1 MKKLLAAVLV
11 VLMAVMMIVPA
22 FAANITPHIITIT
35 NTDSSVKHIYDAY
48 QVFMG
53 RLDATETEITNI
65 EWGTGVDGAGLLA
78 ELQTMPDF
86 ASCTDAYE
94 VAQVV
99 AGFADNSAK
108 LDEFATV
115 VGKHLA
121 TRAGTSEA
129 YNASPY
135 YIAVVGDGYYFIKDR
150 NDTVTAN
157 GESYSKYM
165 LNVVKN
171 VSIEAKDDTIVPDKK
186 IVNPDSSLTSAN
198 AASIGDLVTF
208 QTKIKIPNMN
218 GYDNYIFTMNDTLC
232 AGLCN
237 PEIVSVTIGSD
248 TAVLDED
255 YTVAIVP
262 NQDGTTTMTVD
273 FPHIIDYKGQSGYVT
288 VNYRATVDTDAE
300 IGTAGNPNTVNYTYS
315 NNPNDASSTGTTPN
329 STTITYTTKVLIEKV
344 DGSDNSKKLAGAV
357 FELAG
362 SALNTVITTGI
373 RYEPTGYVA
382 QEGEEIQEGTFYELN
397 NGSFTKVAPTAS
409 TASHYAST
417 TQTYVPVKFSTPV
430 VSEEN
435 VTYESITGQS
445 GIASFSG
452 INAGQYTLT
461 ETLAPDGYNLLDEP
475 INFTITWDAANGFQ
489 INSTNGTFVT
499 EQDGTFKITI
509 ENFGG
514 TPLPHTGGI
523 GTTIFTIVGAVLAV
537 GAAVALVSVVVS
549 RRKENN

>member
-11 VLMAVMMIVPA
+11 VLMAAMMIVPA

-48 QVFMG
+48 EVFMG
-53 RLDATETEITNI
+53 RLDATETEMANI

-78 ELQTMPDF
+78 ELNTMADF

-99 AGFADNSAK
+99 AGYADNSAK

-129 YNASPY
+129 YNQSPY

-171 VSIEAKDDTIVPDKK
+171 VSIEAKDDTLVPDKK

-237 PEIVSVTIGSD
+237 PEVVSVTIGSD

-255 YTVAIVP
+255 YTVAIVA
-262 NQDGTTTMTVD
+262 NQDGTTTMTINY
-273 FPHIIDYKGQSGYVT
+273 PNIIDYKGQSGYVT

-300 IGTAGNPNTVNYTYS
+300 IGSTGNPNTVNYTYS

-344 DGSDNSKKLAGAV
+344 DGSDNTKKLADAT

-362 SALNTVITTGI
+362 AALNTVITSGI

-382 QEGEEIQEGTFYELN
+382 QAGETIQQGTFYELN
-397 NGSFTKVAPTAS
+397 NGTFTDVAPTAA

-417 TQTYVPVKFSTPV
+417 TATFVPVKFTTATTAGQDV
-430 VSEEN
+430 V
-435 VTYESITGQS
+435 YEAITGQV
-445 GIASFSG
+445 GQAEFSG

-475 INFTITWDAANGFQ
+475 INFTISWDATNGFS
-489 INSTNGTFVT
+489 ISSTNATFVT
-499 EQDGTFKITI
+499 NQDGTFSITI

-523 GTTIFTIVGAVLAV
+523 GTTIFYIVGAVLVV
-537 GAAVALVSVVVS
+537 GSAIVIVAMS
-549 RRKENN
+549 RAGKKEEQ

>member
-1 MKKLLAAVLV
+1 MKKLISSVLV
-11 VLMAVMMIVPA
+11 VLMAAMLVVSA

-35 NTDSSVKHIYDAY
+35 NSDSSVKHIYDAY

-53 RLDATETEITNI
+53 RLDATESEITNV
-65 EWGTGVDGAGLLA
+65 EWGTGVDGAALLA
-78 ELQTMPDF
+78 ELNTMPDF
-86 ASCTDAYE
+86 ASCVDAYD

-99 AGFADNSAK
+99 AGYNDNSAK

-150 NDTVTAN
+150 NDSVTSQ

-171 VSIEAKDDTIVPDKK
+171 VSIEAKDDTLVPDKK

-218 GYDNYIFTMNDTLC
+218 GYDSYIFTMNDTLD

-248 TAVLDED
+248 TAVLNED
-255 YTVAIVP
+255 YTVTTAV
-262 NQDGTTTMTVD
+262 NQDGTTTMTVN
-273 FPHIIDYKGQSGYVT
+273 FPNIIDYKGQSGFVT

-300 IGTAGNPNTVNYTYS
+300 IGSVGNDNTVNYTYS

-329 STTITYTTKVLIEKV
+329 STTTTYTTKIEIEKV
-344 DGSDNSKKLAGAV
+344 DGSDNTKKLADAT
-357 FELAG
+357 FQLAG
-362 SALNTVITTGI
+362 AALNTVLTTGV
-373 RYEPTGYVA
+373 RYEPTGYTA
-382 QEGEEIQEGTFYELN
+382 QAGETIQQGTYYELN
-397 NGSFTKVAPTAS
+397 NGTFTDVAPTAS

-417 TQTYVPVKFSTPV
+417 SATYVPVKYTTATV
-430 VSEEN
+430 AGQN
-435 VTYESITGQS
+435 VEYTATTGQA
-445 GIASFSG
+445 GIADFAG
-452 INAGQYTLT
+452 LNAGQYTLT

-475 INFTITWDAANGFQ
+475 INFTISWDATNGFS
-489 INSTNGTFVT
+489 ISSTNATFVQ
-499 EQDGTFKITI
+499 EQDGTFSIVI

-523 GTTIFTIVGAVLAV
+523 GTTIFYIVGALLVV
-537 GAAVALVSVVVS
+537 GSGIVIVATK
-549 RRKENN
+549 RAGKKEQ